1 MFEFMPRKGKGVKRI
16 LREEKR
22 YREKKKQG
30 KKFWH
35 FKVLKSN
42 TEDNDES

>member
-1 MFEFMPRKGKGVKRI
+1 MPRKGKGVKRI

-30 KKFWH
+30 KKFWQ
-35 FKVLKSN
+35 FKIIKDDEN
-42 TEDNDES
+42 EED